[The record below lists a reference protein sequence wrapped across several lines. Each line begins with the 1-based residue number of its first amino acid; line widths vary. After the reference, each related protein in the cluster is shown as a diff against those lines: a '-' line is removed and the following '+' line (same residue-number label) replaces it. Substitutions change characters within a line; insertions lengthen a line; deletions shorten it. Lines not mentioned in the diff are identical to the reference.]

1 MWSRRNDDNLR
12 AALQQ
17 REYETIVARI
27 ATDEPRRI
35 LDWGCGWGQM
45 SDLLVRAGI
54 DVDAFDYRGSSAPND
69 VVSLERFPH
78 LSAYIS
84 SEPVR
89 LPYPDAHF
97 DAVLSCGVLEHVVD
111 PDGSLEELK
120 RILRPDGTIYV
131 YKLPNRYS
139 YLERIARST
148 GLDYHG
154 QGPHD
159 RLYTPTSARAL
170 LTRHGYTVLELRY
183 ANMIPLT
190 FPRWLAGAAA
200 SALWTV
206 NRALSRVPIL
216 KALATNVELAARA
229 PSP

>member
-69 VVSLERFPH
+69 VVSLERFPY

-120 RILRPDGTIYV
+120 RILQPGGTLYV